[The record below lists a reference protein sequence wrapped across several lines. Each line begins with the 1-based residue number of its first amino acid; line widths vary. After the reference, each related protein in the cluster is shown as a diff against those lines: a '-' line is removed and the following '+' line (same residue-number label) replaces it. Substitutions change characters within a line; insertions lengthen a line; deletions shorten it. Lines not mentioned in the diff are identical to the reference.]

1 MALTFPIQLD
11 RDKMAGPKTVVVDT
25 WVEADGQRLKVD
37 QLEVYPTHTE
47 IHLQEDP
54 ENTCWLAG
62 AEFAFVDGNGK
73 EYDTG
78 DGYITAAGRIPAPCS
93 TITGR
98 ACISWRDRR

>member
-37 QLEVYPTHTE
+37 QLEAYPTHTE

-62 AEFAFVDGNGK
+62 AEFAL
-73 EYDTG
+73 
-78 DGYITAAGRIPAPCS
+78 
-93 TITGR
+93 
-98 ACISWRDRR
+98 